1 MKRETKD
8 KCNKLLSKKIKK
20 NINEEKYV
28 SNKQAIAVAYS
39 QVKKKHKECAGVFI
53 PKTPITPTLYKKT
66 NTDSEY
72 SDTYS
77 EEEVE
82 TPPPPPPK
90 IKKRKTSK
98 KTSKKK
104 SSRKKK
110 LSVKKS
116 YRKKSLKK
124 KLSKKVSRKKKSKR
138 KSKK

>member
-20 NINEEKYV
+20 NINEEKYA

-82 TPPPPPPK
+82 TPPPPK

-104 SSRKKK
+104 SSRK
-110 LSVKKS
+110 KKS